1 MKSDNVIQFPGE
13 TPWVIEK
20 RDHDLLLDILRIHE
34 ISEEL
39 DKLGDP
45 ADPQKVKALGSALRK
60 DAGDLLNIMRG
71 LKTRGKRIPPG
82 ILAAMEKQLLELAE
96 KNPER

>member
-1 MKSDNVIQFPGE
+1 MRDDNVIQFPGE

-20 RDHDLLLDILRIHE
+20 RDHDLLLTILRINS
-34 ISEEL
+34 IAEEL

-45 ADPQKVKALGSALRK
+45 ADPAKVKALGSALRK
-60 DAGDLLNIMRG
+60 EAGNLLNIMRG

-82 ILAAMEKQLLELAE
+82 ILAAMEQKFLELAE
-96 KNPER
+96 RNPER